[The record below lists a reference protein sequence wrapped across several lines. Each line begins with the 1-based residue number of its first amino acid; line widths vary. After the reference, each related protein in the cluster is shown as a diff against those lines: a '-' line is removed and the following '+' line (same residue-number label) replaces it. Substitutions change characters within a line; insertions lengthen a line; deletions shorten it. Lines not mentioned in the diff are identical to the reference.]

1 MPRSPRPRKV
11 RIHAKPEEDIAKAI
25 RDNMGL
31 LYLAAEQ
38 VGLDGSTVTERVQK
52 SPYLQKVVA
61 ESREK
66 RLDVAEKNLS
76 RLVGQDNLGAI
87 CFILKTLGKSR
98 GYQENS
104 QLTVAADISQTFE
117 NIMKQLDK
125 SLKPQQIEIES
136 IENTNE

>member
-1 MPRSPRPRKV
+1 MPKIPKPRKV
-11 RIHAKPEEDIAKAI
+11 KIDAKPEEDIAQAI
-25 RDNMGL
+25 RDNRGL

-38 VGLDGSTVTERVQK
+38 VGLKGSTITERVQK
-52 SPYLQKVVA
+52 SPYLQEAVH
-61 ESREK
+61 ESREN
-66 RLDVAEKNLS
+66 RLDRAEKSLS
-76 RLVGQDNLGAI
+76 RLVDQDNLGAI

-125 SLKPQQIEIES
+125 SLKPQTIEVEGIE
-136 IENTNE
+136 ETDG